1 MHTANGGA
9 ASLHFLDCA
18 IPGVRWNGIVAP
30 EGLTI
35 CGVCVCRR
43 RRRLWLCNSSM
54 HMMIARQH
62 SLYEHTN
69 NEWMHFYEPILFAA
83 VLRVSPQL
91 RDHRQYFFIHFY
103 SFHTTTE
110 WALRTLHQLIYYKY
124 DYILFERWCVRHN
137 FTSPLLPPFVAAIF
151 EKWIKYMQNEKR
163 ERERKMKIMNKILC
177 IWNSDACLLFIFLFH
192 RKTTSAKRCVVTRTL
207 FLMYTA
213 FLFSYMLFAS
223 FHYMI
228 SCSIG
233 VPLWVLSWWCWRG
246 FYMSPKKEGIL
257 CNDRFEL

>member
-163 ERERKMKIMNKILC
+163 ERERQMKIMNKILC
-177 IWNSDACLLFIFLFH
+177 IQRRVPFIYFFYSIAKQHRQSDAWSHEHCFSCIQHFCFPTCYSLRFITWYHVLLVFH
-192 RKTTSAKRCVVTRTL
+192 CG
-207 FLMYTA
+207 
-213 FLFSYMLFAS
+213 
-223 FHYMI
+223 
-228 SCSIG
+228 C
-233 VPLWVLSWWCWRG
+233 
-246 FYMSPKKEGIL
+246 
-257 CNDRFEL
+257 

>member
-177 IWNSDACLLFIFLFH
+177 IWNSDACLLFIFFIPSQNNIGKAMRGH
-192 RKTTSAKRCVVTRTL
+192 TNIVSHVYSIFV
-207 FLMYTA
+207 FLHAIRFVSLHDIMFYW
-213 FLFSYMLFAS
+213 
-223 FHYMI
+223 
-228 SCSIG
+228 CSIVG
-233 VPLWVLSWWCWRG
+233 VKLVVLAWILHVA
-246 FYMSPKKEGIL
+246 KKRR
-257 CNDRFEL
+257 NFVQW